1 MSPAELRSVLVVD
14 DDRGLRRAFA
24 DVLRAEGFRVA
35 EAGTE
40 PEAERSFASG
50 GARLVV
56 LDLMLPPSGS
66 PEAGAALL
74 GRMLAARPTAKIV
87 VVSGTG
93 DTTLALSLVR
103 RGAYDFL
110 SKPVD
115 PDVLVAVIER
125 AAARLSLED
134 RVSELET
141 ALTASATD
149 PMGMLGSSPAFL
161 EARTLAERA
170 AATDVPVLITGDSG
184 TGKEVFARF
193 LHARSLRAAGPFV
206 PINCGALAPTLLE
219 STLFGHK
226 KGAFTGA
233 DRDAPGVFAEA
244 DGGTLFLDEIG
255 DLELPL
261 QVKLLRALEAGEVTP
276 VGATRPVKTSVR
288 IVSATHK
295 PLAEM
300 LEARTFR
307 DDLYWRIRGIEIA
320 LPRLADRPGDLLL
333 LAQHFLNQAR
343 ALVPQAAAARVSP
356 EAQRRLE
363 QHGWP
368 GNLRELRH
376 EMQRALVMAAG
387 RSEILEEDLSPAL
400 RSTYR
405 AVASTARAGPLSGL
419 QSMLQDPA
427 TTLEEKIAALEV
439 AEIARVLAE
448 TSGNRSHAAERLGL
462 SRQGLLN
469 KMARHGLK

>member
-1 MSPAELRSVLVVD
+1 MSAPSRGTVLVVD

-24 DVLRAEGFRVA
+24 DVLRSEGFSVA

-40 PEAERSFASG
+40 PEAERAFASSS
-50 GARLVV
+50 ARLVV

-74 GRMLAARPTAKIV
+74 GRMLEARPAAKIV

-93 DTTLALSLVR
+93 DTSLALSLVR

-110 SKPVD
+110 GKPVD
-115 PDVLVAVIER
+115 PDVLIAVVDR
-125 AAARLSLED
+125 AAARLALED
-134 RVSELET
+134 RVAELES
-141 ALTASATD
+141 ALTSSAAE
-149 PMGMLGSSPAFL
+149 PGMLGTSPAFL

-170 AATDVPVLITGDSG
+170 AATFVPVLITGESG

-193 LHARSLRAAGPFV
+193 LHAKSLRAAGPFI
-206 PINCGALAPTLLE
+206 PINCGALAPNLLE
-219 STLFGHK
+219 STLFGHR

-233 DRDAPGVFAEA
+233 DRDAAGVFEAA

-255 DLELPL
+255 DLDLPL

-276 VGATRPVKTSVR
+276 VGATRPVKISVR
-288 IVSATHK
+288 IISATHR
-295 PLAEM
+295 PLAQMFE
-300 LEARTFR
+300 ERTFR

-320 LPRLADRPGDLLL
+320 LPRLADRTGDLPL

-343 ALVPQAAAARVSP
+343 ALVPQAAAVRLAP
-356 EAQRRLE
+356 EALRRLE
-363 QHGWP
+363 QHTWP

-387 RSEILEEDLSPAL
+387 RGEILEEDLSPGL
-400 RSTYR
+400 RSGG
-405 AVASTARAGPLSGL
+405 AVPGAARTKGER
-419 QSMLQDPA
+419 
-427 TTLEEKIAALEV
+427 TTLEEKIAALEQS
-439 AEIARVLAE
+439 EIAKALAE
-448 TSGNRSHAAERLGL
+448 TSGNRSHAAEKLGL

-469 KMARHGLK
+469 KIARYGLR

>member
-1 MSPAELRSVLVVD
+1 MSAPDRGDVLVVD

-24 DVLRAEGFRVA
+24 GVLRAEGFAVA

-40 PEAERSFASG
+40 PDAEQAFTSG

-56 LDLMLPPSGS
+56 LDLMFFFFGS
-66 PEAGAALL
+66 SEVGAALL
-74 GRMLAARPTAKIV
+74 DRMLAARPAAKIV
-87 VVSGTG
+87 IVSGTG
-93 DTTLALSLVR
+93 DTSLALSLVR

-110 SKPVD
+110 AKPVD
-115 PDVLVAVIER
+115 PDVLVAVIDR
-125 AAARLSLED
+125 AAARLALED

-141 ALTASATD
+141 ALTSSAAD
-149 PMGMLGSSPAFL
+149 PMGMLGSSPAFV

-170 AATDVPVLITGDSG
+170 AGTLVPVLITGESG

-193 LHARSLRAAGPFV
+193 VHARSRRASGPFI

-219 STLFGHK
+219 STLFGHR

-255 DLELPL
+255 DLELQL

-276 VGATRPVKTSVR
+276 VGAAKPIKVSVR

-300 LEARTFR
+300 VESRTFR
-307 DDLYWRIRGIEIA
+307 DDLYWRVRGIEIA
-320 LPRLADRPGDLLL
+320 LPRLADRAGDLPLI
-333 LAQHFLNQAR
+333 AQHFLNQAR
-343 ALVPQAAAARVSP
+343 ALVPHAGPLHLTPGAL
-356 EAQRRLE
+356 RRLE
-363 QHGWP
+363 AHAWP

-387 RSEILEEDLSPAL
+387 RSEILEEDLSPGL
-400 RSTYR
+400 RSPR
-405 AVASTARAGPLSGL
+405 VAVAAQSSSGGAL
-419 QSMLQDPA
+419 PGTLLDPKA
-427 TTLEEKIAALEV
+427 TLEEKIAALEQS
-439 AEIARVLAE
+439 EIARALAE
-448 TSGNRSHAAERLGL
+448 TGGNRSQAAAQLGL

>member
-1 MSPAELRSVLVVD
+1 MSARARGAILIVD

-24 DVLRAEGFRVA
+24 DVLRSEGFSVV
-35 EAGTE
+35 EAGSE
-40 PEAERSFASG
+40 PDAERAFESSR
-50 GARLVV
+50 ARLVV

-66 PEAGAALL
+66 PDAGAALL
-74 GRMLAARPTAKIV
+74 GRMLGARPTAKII

-110 SKPVD
+110 QKPVD

-134 RVSELET
+134 RVAELET
-141 ALTASATD
+141 ALTSRGDD
-149 PMGMLGSSPAFL
+149 PGMLGASPAFV

-170 AATDVPVLITGDSG
+170 AATIVPVLITGESG

-193 LHARSLRAAGPFV
+193 LHARSPRAAGPFV
-206 PINCGALAPTLLE
+206 AVNCGALAPNLME
-219 STLFGHK
+219 STLFGHR

-233 DRDAPGVFAEA
+233 DRDAPGVFEAA

-276 VGATRPVKTSVR
+276 VGATRPVKVSVR
-288 IVSATHK
+288 VVSATHR
-295 PLAEM
+295 PLAKMVE
-300 LEARTFR
+300 ERAFR
-307 DDLYWRIRGIEIA
+307 DDLYWRVRGIEIA
-320 LPRLADRPGDLLL
+320 LPRLADRIGDLPV

-343 ALVPQAAAARVSP
+343 ALVPDAGAARLSP
-356 EAQRRLE
+356 GALRRLE
-363 QHGWP
+363 QHAWP

-387 RSEILEEDLSPAL
+387 RDEILEDDLSPAL
-400 RSTYR
+400 RSGR
-405 AVASTARAGPLSGL
+405 PAAVSPK
-419 QSMLQDPA
+419 DPRDE
-427 TTLEEKIAALEV
+427 TGTLEEKIAALEIR
-439 AEIARVLAE
+439 EISRALAE

-469 KMARHGLK
+469 KIARYGLR

>member
-1 MSPAELRSVLVVD
+1 MSAPSRGTVLVVD

-24 DVLRAEGFRVA
+24 DVLRSEGFSVA

-40 PEAERSFASG
+40 PEAERAFASSS
-50 GARLVV
+50 ARLVV

-74 GRMLAARPTAKIV
+74 GRMLEARPAAKIV

-93 DTTLALSLVR
+93 DTSLALSLVR

-110 SKPVD
+110 GKPVD
-115 PDVLVAVIER
+115 PDVLIAVVER
-125 AAARLSLED
+125 AAARLALED
-134 RVSELET
+134 RVAELES
-141 ALTASATD
+141 ALTSSAAE
-149 PMGMLGSSPAFL
+149 PGMLGTSPAFL

-170 AATDVPVLITGDSG
+170 AATFVPVLITGESG

-193 LHARSLRAAGPFV
+193 LHAKSLRAAGPFI
-206 PINCGALAPTLLE
+206 PINCGALAPNLLE
-219 STLFGHK
+219 STLFGHR

-233 DRDAPGVFAEA
+233 DRDAAGVFEAA

-255 DLELPL
+255 DLDLPL

-276 VGATRPVKTSVR
+276 VGATRPVKISVR
-288 IVSATHK
+288 IISATHR
-295 PLAEM
+295 PLAQMFE
-300 LEARTFR
+300 ERTFR

-320 LPRLADRPGDLLL
+320 LPRLADRTGDLPL

-343 ALVPQAAAARVSP
+343 ALVPQAAAVRLAP
-356 EAQRRLE
+356 EALRRLE
-363 QHGWP
+363 QHTWP

-387 RSEILEEDLSPAL
+387 RGEILEEDLSPAL
-400 RSTYR
+400 RSGG
-405 AVASTARAGPLSGL
+405 AVPGAARTKGER
-419 QSMLQDPA
+419 
-427 TTLEEKIAALEV
+427 TTLEEKIAALEQS
-439 AEIARVLAE
+439 EIAKALAE
-448 TSGNRSHAAERLGL
+448 TSGNRSHAAEKLGL

-469 KMARHGLK
+469 KIARYGLR